1 MGEREEIEIW
11 TKHDLRIAI
20 SRTQSHMQ
28 QANKAGADIQVVHS
42 KLLDG
47 LHALDDNNK
56 SLARENLIEAKLK
69 LTDAINALK
78 WQKEYFGYIA
88 GIYAVPSILYA
99 VLLMTVFVYLFW
111 FFQDEALITIST
123 TQVTTVPIWSL
134 LVAGFGSTVQ
144 ILFGICNDLRGDE
157 VIRIY
162 KRSWFW
168 SLPFISLGLGFA
180 MYLTLQCGLLSL
192 NSNIDIDTSTKYLAM
207 LLCFIA
213 GYATDWMRERLSKVM
228 ESL

>member
-1 MGEREEIEIW
+1 MGEREEKEIW
-11 TKHDLRIAI
+11 TEHDIRVAI
-20 SRTQSHMQ
+20 SRTQNHMQ
-28 QANKAGADIQVVHS
+28 QAKKAGANIQGVHS
-42 KLLDG
+42 KISGG

-56 SLARENLIEAKLK
+56 SLARDNLIEANLN
-69 LTDAINALK
+69 LTDVINTLGWWK
-78 WQKEYFGYIA
+78 KNFSYIA
-88 GIYAVPSILYA
+88 MIYAVPSILYA
-99 VLLMTVFVYLFW
+99 IFLMMVFICLLWY
-111 FFQDEALITIST
+111 FQDKALITIST
-123 TQVTTVPIWSL
+123 PQVTTTVPIWSL

-144 ILFGICNDLRGDE
+144 ILFGICSDLRGSG

-192 NSNIDIDTSTKYLAM
+192 NSTIDTSTKHLPM

-213 GYATDWMRERLSKVM
+213 GYATDWMRVKLSKVM

>member
-1 MGEREEIEIW
+1 MGEKEEIEIW
-11 TKHDLRIAI
+11 TEHDIRVAI

-28 QANKAGADIQVVHS
+28 QAKKAGADIQGVHS
-42 KLLDG
+42 KISDG
-47 LHALDDNNK
+47 LHALDANNK
-56 SLARENLIEAKLK
+56 SLAQDNLIEAKLN
-69 LTDAINALK
+69 LTDAINTLEWK
-78 WQKEYFGYIA
+78 KRYFSYIA

-99 VLLMTVFVYLFW
+99 SLLMIVFICLLW
-111 FFQDEALITIST
+111 HFQDEALITAST
-123 TQVTTVPIWSL
+123 QKVTTTVPIWSL

-144 ILFGICNDLRGDE
+144 ILIGICSDLRGAG

-192 NSNIDIDTSTKYLAM
+192 DSTIDNSTKYLPM